1 MKVDIRGGATRQQEG
16 IPFSGKVDL
25 SQLTRYGE
33 NPFPEPV
40 QVNGK
45 AKPIAV
51 VGSEGFY
58 QVDYT
63 ADFVQC
69 GACARCL
76 ANVKLERTMTF
87 SHTAAESE
95 AEDAE
100 WEDFLTLDNGELDV
114 TGMAAAD
121 LLLESDEILLCSE
134 DCEGI
139 CPVCGKSRNVKEPC
153 ECDTSVPDPR
163 FDALRDIMNQSNK

>member
-1 MKVDIRGGATRQQEG
+1 MKVDIRGGALRKQDG
-16 IPFSGKVDL
+16 IPFSGRIDL
-25 SQLTRYGE
+25 SQLLRYGE
-33 NPFPEPV
+33 HPFPEHV
-40 QVNGK
+40 KAEGK

-63 ADFVQC
+63 AEFVQC

-76 ANVKLERTMTF
+76 ADVRLERTMIF

-95 AEDAE
+95 AEETE
-100 WEDFLTLDNGELDV
+100 WEDFLTLDDGELDV
-114 TGMAAAD
+114 DSMVAAD

-134 DCEGI
+134 DCRGL
-139 CPVCGKSRNVKEPC
+139 CPVCGKSRNEEKPC
-153 ECDTSVPDPR
+153 ECDTSLPDPR
-163 FDALRDIMNQSNK
+163 FDALRDMMNKGND